1 MQSYYFYQHPTA
13 QHTYVQ
19 KQPIAEQEA
28 EFIWVE
34 CSRDD
39 VVNRAEHWQQDIY
52 AATGLWMNE
61 YHLRD
66 ILNLE
71 HPCAFDTLEDYD
83 LLIFR
88 KLITPDDQI
97 KFDTQAT
104 EKHER
109 VFGLATTPISFMLTP
124 QVLITVREQ
133 GNKEVESYIQRMET
147 VLSRPIEEHN
157 KPRKL
162 PATPLDLT
170 LRLLNNMVDGYL
182 DLRVPLTR
190 RVEFWQQELL
200 QGHRR
205 FTKWHQLLQENM
217 AFQQVENLCE
227 EQIETLQELR
237 DEIVD
242 NYSHLKGKKRSEK
255 QDIMLVRVDDL
266 TSHIER
272 IQKHTI
278 RLRNAVQ
285 AAIDLHFSAIANQTN
300 ENMRILA
307 IITAIFAPLT
317 LLTGV
322 YGMNFEFIPG
332 LKSPTGFW
340 IMLGI
345 MLMTTLILLYYFYR
359 RHLVG
364 RGEKSVIDMLEQQH
378 SDQHMNL
385 FWFIDYEPIKQ
396 TVKGTIKD
404 LEKITKLK

>member
-28 EFIWVE
+28 EFIWME

-97 KFDTQAT
+97 KLDTQAA

-242 NYSHLKGKKRSEK
+242 NYPHLKGKKHAEK
-255 QDIMLVRVDDL
+255 QDLVLVRVDDL
-266 TSHIER
+266 VSHIER
-272 IQKHTI
+272 IQKHTT
-278 RLRNAVQ
+278 RLRNAIQ
-285 AAIDLHFSAIANQTN
+285 AAIDLHFSAVANQTN

-317 LLTGV
+317 LLTGI
-322 YGMNFEFIPG
+322 YGMNFVAIPG
-332 LKSPTGFW
+332 LHDPRGFW
-340 IMLGI
+340 IMIGI
-345 MLMTTLILLYYFYR
+345 MLLCTVILIIFFYR

-364 RGEKSVIDMLEQQH
+364 RGERSVMDMLAQQH
-378 SDQHMNL
+378 KDQHVNF
-385 FWFIDYEPIKQ
+385 FWFLDYEPIKK
-396 TVKGTIKD
+396 TMKEV
-404 LEKITKLK
+404 EKITRLK

>member
-255 QDIMLVRVDDL
+255 QDIMLVRVDDF

-364 RGEKSVIDMLEQQH
+364 RGEKSVIDMLAQQH
-378 SDQHMNL
+378 ADQHMNL

>member
-97 KFDTQAT
+97 KLDTQAT

-266 TSHIER
+266 ISHIER

-364 RGEKSVIDMLEQQH
+364 RGEKSVIDMLAQQH
-378 SDQHMNL
+378 ADQHMNL

-404 LEKITKLK
+404 LAKITKLK

>member
-97 KFDTQAT
+97 KLDTQAT

-217 AFQQVENLCE
+217 AFQQVENFCE

-364 RGEKSVIDMLEQQH
+364 RGEKSVIDMLAQQH
-378 SDQHMNL
+378 ADQHMNL